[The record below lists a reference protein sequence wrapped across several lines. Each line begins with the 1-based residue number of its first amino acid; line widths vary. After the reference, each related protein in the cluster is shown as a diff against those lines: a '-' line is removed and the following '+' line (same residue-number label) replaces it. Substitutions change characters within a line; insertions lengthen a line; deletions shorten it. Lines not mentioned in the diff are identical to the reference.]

1 MCLLSLYQD
10 TSSHLLFW
18 GVVTYNCV
26 KARNRAWDSKTKRSV
41 WMPEVC
47 KKEGEKEKQLIKR
60 GFLDTLSVTIIL
72 RDNESAPNRAD

>member
-1 MCLLSLYQD
+1 
-10 TSSHLLFW
+10 
-18 GVVTYNCV
+18 
-26 KARNRAWDSKTKRSV
+26 
-41 WMPEVC
+41 MPEVC